1 MRDLLAIT
9 KALADSNRIRV
20 LAMLQAG
27 ELCVCQIVEVL
38 GLAPS
43 TVSTHLSILA
53 GARLVESRKSGR
65 WVYYRLP
72 DHPASESVRNCIGW
86 VTGSLAGDEVIAADR
101 EKVARV
107 MSICPEELCR
117 AASAS

>member
-1 MRDLLAIT
+1 MRELLGIT
-9 KALADSNRIRV
+9 KALADSNRIRI
-20 LAMLQAG
+20 LAMLKAG

-53 GARLVESRKSGR
+53 GARLVDSRKSGR

-72 DHPASESVRNCIGW
+72 DPSASETVRDCIDW
-86 VTGSLAGDEVIAADR
+86 VTDSLVDDTVVAADR

-107 MSICPEELCR
+107 ISVCPEELCR
-117 AASAS
+117 AANES

>member
-1 MRDLLAIT
+1 MRELMAIT
-9 KALADSNRIRV
+9 KALADSNRIRI

-43 TVSTHLSILA
+43 TVSTHLSVLA

-72 DHPASESVRNCIGW
+72 DHPESESVRGCIEW
-86 VTGSLAGDEVIAADR
+86 VINSLANDEVVVADR
-101 EKVARV
+101 AKVNRV
-107 MSICPEELCR
+107 ISICPEELCR
-117 AASAS
+117 AANGK